1 MNIVETCK
9 CGGTIR
15 LVGARQSISEEV
27 AAFREAHDICRQP
40 AKAEPRQISDEA
52 IAHAKAQVPILD
64 RLWDAVSASNDD
76 LPCMKCGGDRLRPN
90 LTGEGSNCH
99 ADSSALTTGRLDSNP
114 DGEFLD
120 GERP

>member
-9 CGGTIR
+9 CGASIR
-15 LVGARQSISEEV
+15 LVGSPASIALE
-27 AAFREAHDICRQP
+27 AASFRSAHHVCRQP
-40 AKAEPRQISDEA
+40 ENYKPRDISDEA

-76 LPCMKCGGDRLRPN
+76 LPCPECGGDRLRPN
-90 LTGEGSNCH
+90 FTGEGSRCH
-99 ADSSALTTGRLDSNP
+99 ADSSALTTGRLDPNP

-120 GERP
+120 GEQP